1 MSENVRNIHFC
12 CVDPNCPGKIT
23 KGVMQRAY
31 YEKKSKW
38 VATGN
43 PDAELLGFHL
53 NQFYSP
59 WRKWPDIV
67 SEIKEA
73 KGIPSKE
80 KVVQNTVWGL
90 TYELSS
96 VKVPDWQKLHQLKS
110 DFRPGFVPAE
120 ACVLTAFTDVQE
132 DRFETSIVGWNRHRA
147 WLVDHIITPGGTVWD
162 LDDEMY
168 ALYED
173 TVLNGS
179 WTHASGRKLK
189 PRHFFIDS
197 GFFTSR
203 VLKFCQKH
211 KGKLHPTKGDDRLES
226 TFSAPKK
233 TSISFRGR
241 LMKSGVKRWN
251 LGVSQIKIDMYAR
264 LNQLIDGG
272 DQDKSLAIFFNKSL
286 PEEYFKQLTA
296 EVCYV
301 EPNDYGRPKSRWVKE
316 KYFANEALDCL
327 VGNMAAFEIEGY
339 NRWPEERWE
348 AEAKK
353 LKSLSSPKKENKGQ
367 SFSMV

>member
-132 DRFETSIVGWNRHRA
+132 DRFETTIVGWNRHRA
-147 WLVDHIITPGGTVWD
+147 WVVDHIITPGGTVWD

-173 TVLNGS
+173 TVLEGS

-272 DQDKSLAIFFNKSL
+272 DQDKSLAIFFNKGL

-301 EPNDYGRPKSRWVKE
+301 EPNDYGRPKSKWVKE

-353 LKSLSSPKKENKGQ
+353 LKALSTPKKEKKGQ